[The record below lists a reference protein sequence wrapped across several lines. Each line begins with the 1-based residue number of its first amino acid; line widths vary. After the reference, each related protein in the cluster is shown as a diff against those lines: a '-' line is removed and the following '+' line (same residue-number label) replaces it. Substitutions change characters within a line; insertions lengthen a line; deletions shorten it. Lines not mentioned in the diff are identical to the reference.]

1 MVSRETPTVL
11 SASPVAGTLTPA
23 SWPVRPRGDVRTVD
37 AERGT
42 VNDQEVFE
50 AVRGAVIWAKA
61 EVVAVAP
68 GQVVMTSL
76 LAEPPI
82 CLDSLES
89 ITMVTHL
96 EETLGLVAED
106 EHFFAGSVRT
116 VGDVVAA
123 VKGWIAGA
131 ESARR

>member
-1 MVSRETPTVL
+1 M
-11 SASPVAGTLTPA
+11 
-23 SWPVRPRGDVRTVD
+23 
-37 AERGT
+37 
-42 VNDQEVFE
+42 NDEEVFE

-61 EVVAVAP
+61 EVVVLAP

-76 LAEPPI
+76 LDEAPI

-89 ITMVTHL
+89 IAMVTHL
-96 EETLGLVAED
+96 EEVLGLVAED

-123 VKGWIAGA
+123 VKVWIAGA
-131 ESARR
+131 VTAQR